1 MDRDVILLKEGSVY
15 FRAAFSDPSFSTPI
29 INTLIYR
36 GIDTEHGHMF
46 EEVTGE
52 NSGGYISCP
61 QSSNIN
67 VLDQKALIDWL
78 AAEHSQKSI
87 LKEYD
92 YKNI

>member
-1 MDRDVILLKEGSVY
+1 MY
-15 FRAAFSDPSFSTPI
+15 FRAAFTDPSFSTPI

-36 GIDTEHGHMF
+36 GIDEEHGHLF

-52 NSGGYISCP
+52 NKGGYISCP
-61 QSSNIN
+61 EHDKVN
-67 VLDQKALIDWL
+67 VLDQKALIGWL
-78 AAEHSQKSI
+78 SSDHNQKTV